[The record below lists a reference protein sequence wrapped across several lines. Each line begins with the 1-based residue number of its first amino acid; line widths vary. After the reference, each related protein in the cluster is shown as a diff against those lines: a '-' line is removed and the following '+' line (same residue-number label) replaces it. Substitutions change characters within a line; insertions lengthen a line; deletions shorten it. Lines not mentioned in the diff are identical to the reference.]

1 MLQRELSPAKLTTHT
16 YVGVPSG
23 TGQTKVPLDIN
34 GVSIVQ
40 YTPYQGDDGC
50 NQIAAVKIWVELKA
64 DPVRKRL
71 LNQMPLSACFWG
83 WINEE
88 IYDQVSA
95 DLPVS
100 LGCRQAMGVSTASK
114 PPPS

>member
-1 MLQRELSPAKLTTHT
+1 MSKSVQENKELYESKIALLRDMLQRELSPAKLTTHT

-71 LNQMPLSACFWG
+71 LNQMHLSA
-83 WINEE
+83 
-88 IYDQVSA
+88 
-95 DLPVS
+95 
-100 LGCRQAMGVSTASK
+100 
-114 PPPS
+114 